1 MTSGQAE
8 MTRPAALLATALAV
22 LALPLAGRGAAEDRA
37 KEPARYKAK
46 LIGVPFIYYS
56 PETKLAFGGG
66 GVLNFRAGRRKE
78 ESRTSTVWAYAS
90 YNLARQFNVLVRPE
104 IYLRSN
110 DIYLQANI
118 RWERSPQL
126 FFGVGNDRPAAAE
139 ESFTPKILTIQL
151 AAKHR
156 IFRSLFA
163 GLQYDYESLV
173 MEKVESGGIL
183 DTAGLVGSEGGVYSG
198 FGFSLNWDTRD
209 AVLFPRR
216 GVFAELTADSY
227 GTLMASDA
235 SYTSLRL
242 DVRKYLAVGTDRVL
256 ALQVYL
262 HSTGG
267 DVPFDRLALL
277 GGESLMRGYYKG
289 RFRDKGLIVL
299 QGEYRHFVT
308 ERIGFAGFAGLADV
322 FPGLR
327 DFELRQLKYSLGGGL
342 RYVVN
347 TRDGTAVR
355 LDVAWGQASFGVYLT
370 AKEAF

>member
-1 MTSGQAE
+1 
-8 MTRPAALLATALAV
+8 MTRPAAFLATALVV
-22 LALPLAGRGAAEDRA
+22 LTLPLAGRDGPEEKA
-37 KEPARYKAK
+37 KRTSPYKAR

-78 ESRTSTVWAYAS
+78 ESRTSSVWAYAS
-90 YNLARQFNVLVRPE
+90 YNLARQFSVLVRPE
-104 IYLRSN
+104 IYLGSN
-110 DIYLQANI
+110 NIYLQANI

-126 FFGVGNDRPAAAE
+126 FFGVGNDMPAAAE

-151 AAKHR
+151 AARRR

-163 GLQYDYESLV
+163 GLQYDFESLV
-173 MEKVESGGIL
+173 MEKVEPGRL
-183 DTAGLVGSEGGVYSG
+183 LATAGLTGSEGGMYSG
-198 FGFSLNWDTRD
+198 FGVSLVWDTRD

-216 GVFAELTADSY
+216 GVFAELAADSY
-227 GTLMASDA
+227 GTLLASDA

-242 DVRKYLAVGTDRVL
+242 DVCRYVTVGTDRVL
-256 ALQVYL
+256 ALQAYL

-267 DVPFDRLALL
+267 DVPFLRLALL

-289 RFRDKGLIVL
+289 RFRDKGLFAF
-299 QGEYRHFVT
+299 QGEYRQLVT
-308 ERIGFAGFAGLADV
+308 KRIGFAAFAGLADV
-322 FPGLR
+322 FPGLGDLQVR
-327 DFELRQLKYSLGGGL
+327 RLKYSFGGGL

-347 TRDGTAVR
+347 KRDGTAVR
-355 LDVAWGQASFGVYLT
+355 LDAAWGQACFGLYLT